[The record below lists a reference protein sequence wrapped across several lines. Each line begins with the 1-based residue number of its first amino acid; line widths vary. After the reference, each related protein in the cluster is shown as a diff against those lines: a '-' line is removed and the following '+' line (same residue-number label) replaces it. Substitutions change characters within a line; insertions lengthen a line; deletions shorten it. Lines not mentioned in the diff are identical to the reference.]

1 MKIVTN
7 ILKTYGNNTAALTT
21 PTFATFSNN
30 MRLMKKIALLST
42 LVLGTA
48 LVPLAKAA
56 PLPVSPALAPGS
68 VNTLNFH
75 MIPSPGLPAG
85 LQNAGAN
92 IIVHTDGPVE
102 VMEVYVA
109 GLPANTDFDF
119 FVIQKPNAP
128 FGLSW
133 YQGDIETDANGQGF
147 ALFIGRFNVETFLV
161 SPQAVPAPVVFN
173 NTFPDSNIGALVGR
187 VHTYHCGLWFNSP
200 VDAANAG
207 AGGAI
212 TPFNGEGNAGRQVLN
227 TANFPDLAGPLI
239 NIR

>member
-1 MKIVTN
+1 MIYKHA
-7 ILKTYGNNTAALTT
+7 LKRFGKNTAAFAVLT
-21 PTFATFSNN
+21 FVAFSRST
-30 MRLMKKIALLST
+30 RLMKKIALLSI

-48 LVPLAKAA
+48 FVPLAKAA
-56 PLPVSPALAPGS
+56 SPLLSPSIAPGS

-92 IIVHTDGPVE
+92 IIVHTEGPVE
-102 VMEVYVA
+102 VMEVFVA
-109 GLPANTDFDF
+109 GLPPNTDFDF

-147 ALFIGRFNVETFLV
+147 ALFTGRFNVETFLV
-161 SPQAVPAPVVFN
+161 SPGTVPAPVVFN
-173 NTFPDSNIGALVGR
+173 NTFPDSSIGATVGR

-200 VDAANAG
+200 TDAANAG
-207 AGGAI
+207 AGSAV

>member
-7 ILKTYGNNTAALTT
+7 LLKRFGKNTAAFAVLT
-21 PTFATFSNN
+21 FVAFSRST
-30 MRLMKKIALLST
+30 RLMKKIALLSI

-48 LVPLAKAA
+48 FVPMANAGP
-56 PLPVSPALAPGS
+56 PLLSPSISPGS
-68 VNTLNFH
+68 VNTLNFR
-75 MIPSPGLPAG
+75 MIPSPGLPVG

-92 IIVHTDGPVE
+92 IIVHTQGAVE

-109 GLPANTDFDF
+109 GLPPNTDFDF

-161 SPQAVPAPVVFN
+161 SPGTVPAPVVFN
-173 NTFPDSNIGALVGR
+173 STFPDSKIRTTV
-187 VHTYHCGLWFNSP
+187 
-200 VDAANAG
+200 
-207 AGGAI
+207 
-212 TPFNGEGNAGRQVLN
+212 
-227 TANFPDLAGPLI
+227 GPLPNKNSRPAFSSI
-239 NIR
+239 PSMTEGEPDSLQPRLFAFSC